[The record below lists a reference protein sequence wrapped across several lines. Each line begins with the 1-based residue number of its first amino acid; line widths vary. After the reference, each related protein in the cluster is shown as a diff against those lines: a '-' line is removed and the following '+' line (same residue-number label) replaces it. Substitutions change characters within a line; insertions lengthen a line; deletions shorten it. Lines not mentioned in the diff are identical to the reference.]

1 MSPDET
7 EVAMEEL
14 LILSRPATPE
24 IREEIQNKAR
34 IVQEGSD
41 KLLVVEGSPDDV
53 RAATAL
59 PGVATAAS
67 PGAADKLSEG
77 ERTFLEAWRQRKETG
92 GKKSRIGEGLSW
104 GAKGFEAP

>member
-1 MSPDET
+1 
-7 EVAMEEL
+7 MEEL
-14 LILSRPATPE
+14 LILSRPEAPG
-24 IREEIQNKAR
+24 IRERIQSKAK

-41 KLLVVEGSPDDV
+41 KLLVVEGSPDAIRD
-53 RAATAL
+53 ATAL

-77 ERTFLEAWRQRKETG
+77 ERIFLDAWRQRKETG
-92 GKKSRIGEGLSW
+92 EKKSRIGEGLSW